1 MSSPARGGRV
11 RFVPGFVVFCFAA
24 SFFCGAGLPV
34 TFFGPGF
41 LAAAFFAVFAL
52 FAFAAGRFR
61 ERFAEAMREFSWWV
75 SIDRHGQSSPRR
87 VG

>member
-1 MSSPARGGRV
+1 
-11 RFVPGFVVFCFAA
+11 VPGFVVLCFAA
-24 SFFCGAGLPV
+24 SFFCGAGLPGA
-34 TFFGPGF
+34 FFGPGF
-41 LAAAFFAVFAL
+41 LAAAFSEVFAL
-52 FAFAAGRFR
+52 FAVFAFAAGRFR